1 MKKLFFIK
9 ANICFYLGWKFQQD
23 NAKIHKT
30 AEVLSWFS
38 RNKIALFEHPSYSP
52 DLNPIENVWS
62 LLKNALN
69 KRARVSLGL
78 GTSEKSIEAFIKAI
92 LEEWDLIPQEAID
105 NCILSLPRRY
115 KAVIDAKGWY
125 TKY

>member
-1 MKKLFFIK
+1 M
-9 ANICFYLGWKFQQD
+9 
-23 NAKIHKT
+23 
-30 AEVLSWFS
+30 SWFA
-38 RNKIALFEHPSYSP
+38 RNKIALFEHPAYSP

-69 KRARVSLGL
+69 KRPRASLGF
-78 GTSEKSIEAFIKAI
+78 GKSERSIAQFISAI
-92 LEEWDLIPQEAID
+92 FKEWDLLPQKAID